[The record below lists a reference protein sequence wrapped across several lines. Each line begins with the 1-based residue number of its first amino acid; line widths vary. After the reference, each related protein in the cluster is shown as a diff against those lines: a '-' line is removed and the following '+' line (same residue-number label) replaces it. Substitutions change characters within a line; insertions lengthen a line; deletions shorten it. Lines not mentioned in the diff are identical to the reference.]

1 MRKTRSIYCSDDEYK
16 RLKIALRLMRVFD
29 ALVFDALSVDDFPDE
44 QQSKYFLEIMKGD
57 NEE

>member
-29 ALVFDALSVDDFPDE
+29 ALVFDALSVDDLPDE

-57 NEE
+57 DEE